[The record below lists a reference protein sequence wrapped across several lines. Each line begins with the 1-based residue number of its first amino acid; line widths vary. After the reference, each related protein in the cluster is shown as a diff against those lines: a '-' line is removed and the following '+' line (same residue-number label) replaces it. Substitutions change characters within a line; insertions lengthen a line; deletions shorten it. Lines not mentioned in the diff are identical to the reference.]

1 MDKGGAAR
9 AHTAAMAT
17 IDVLLATYN
26 GARYL
31 PEQLASL
38 EAQTFQDWRLIA
50 RDDGSTDGSIDIV
63 RGCLGR
69 TGRELRLIEDG
80 RAGLGAMGNFA
91 ALIEASEAP
100 YFACC
105 DQDDVWLPEKLALML
120 ERVREAE
127 ARRGADAPVLAYSD
141 LKVVDAELREVSP
154 SFRSYC
160 PLVLPRPERLMS
172 DIMTQNVVTGCASL
186 GNAALR
192 QAALPIP
199 PEAVMHD
206 WWLAL
211 VAAGLGE
218 LVDVPQATIL
228 YRQHGKNAIGAVR
241 WNLVSLLARLARDF
255 GPTIRSVRDFLEISQ
270 RQARAFHARF
280 GERAVG
286 GDVLGEYGALA
297 RQGFVAR
304 KRFAAKH
311 LFKPGR
317 PLRNWGLVTLV

>member
-1 MDKGGAAR
+1 MDKDGPPR
-9 AHTAAMAT
+9 AKTAAMAT

-26 GARYL
+26 GASYL

-38 EAQTFQDWRLIA
+38 EAQTFADWRLVL
-50 RDDGSTDGSIDIV
+50 RDDGSSDGSAQIV
-63 RGCLGR
+63 RDWAAR
-69 TGRELRLIEDG
+69 TGRELAVIEDG
-80 RAGLGAMGNFA
+80 RKGLGAMGNFA
-91 ALIEASEAP
+91 ALIETSDAP

-127 ARRGADAPVLAYSD
+127 RRRGADTPVLAYSD
-141 LKVVDAELREVSP
+141 LRVVDAELREVSP

-160 PLVLPRPERLMS
+160 PLVLPRPARVMS
-172 DIMTQNVVTGCASL
+172 DLMTQNVVTGCASL

-211 VAAGLGE
+211 VAVGLGE
-218 LVDVPQATIL
+218 LVDVPQATVL

-241 WNLVSLLARLARDF
+241 WNLVSLLTRLVRDF
-255 GPTIRSVRDFLEISQ
+255 APTIRSVRDFLTISQ

-280 GERAVG
+280 GVRAVG
-286 GDVLGEYGALA
+286 GAILGEYGALP
-297 RQGFVAR
+297 RQGFLAR
-304 KRFAAKH
+304 KRFAVKH
-311 LFKPGR
+311 IFKPGR
-317 PLRNWGLVTLV
+317 PLRNWGLITFV